1 MEKQELF
8 RIGEVARM
16 FHISVGSLQHY
27 EKLGL
32 IHPEYT
38 DSDSGYRYYGVQ
50 QFERLN
56 TIRYLRALDMPLED
70 IADFL
75 QNKDVGKIQEMLIQ
89 QRETVRQKQ
98 QELQIIEQKI
108 NTRLEGLADALSSRL
123 DTITL
128 IHTPPRRITWI
139 RNHLSPKTYLDL
151 ETSIRTLQK
160 DQEETLV
167 FLGKVGL
174 GISKEHLESE
184 AYQVYDTVFLL
195 LEPEDRYQGITEELP
210 RQICVSI
217 RFCGSHNE
225 APAYYQ
231 KLLAY
236 IREHR
241 LMIDGFSREVT
252 MIDYVLTNDP
262 KQFVTE
268 IQIPFFISQVWL
280 IKKSQT

>member
-1 MEKQELF
+1 M
-8 RIGEVARM
+8 
-16 FHISVGSLQHY
+16 
-27 EKLGL
+27 
-32 IHPEYT
+32 
-38 DSDSGYRYYGVQ
+38 YYLYSSTSVQ

-56 TIRYLRALDMPLED
+56 TIRYLRALNMPLED

-89 QRETVRQKQ
+89 QRKTVRQKQ

-128 IHTPPRRITWI
+128 VQTPPRQITWI

-174 GISKEHLESE
+174 GISKEHLEAD

-210 RQICVSI
+210 GQTCVSI

-231 KLLAY
+231 KLLTY

-241 LMIDGFSREVT
+241 LKIDGFSREVT

-268 IQIPFFISQVWL
+268 IQIPVCEG
-280 IKKSQT
+280 

>member
-16 FHISVGSLQHY
+16 FHISVGSLRHY

-38 DSDSGYRYYGVQ
+38 DPDSGYRYYGVQ

-75 QNKDVGKIQEMLIQ
+75 QNKDVGKIQEMLIH

-98 QELQIIEQKI
+98 QKLQIIEHKI
-108 NTRLEGLADALSSRL
+108 NTRLDGLADALSSRL

-210 RQICVSI
+210 GQTCVSI

-268 IQIPFFISQVWL
+268 IQIPVCEG
-280 IKKSQT
+280 

>member
-16 FHISVGSLQHY
+16 FSISVGSLRHY

-32 IHPEYT
+32 IRPEYT

-128 IHTPPRRITWI
+128 VQTPPRQITWI

-210 RQICVSI
+210 GQTCVSI

-225 APAYYQ
+225 APAYYR

-236 IREHR
+236 IREHW
-241 LMIDGFSREVT
+241 LKIDGFSREVT

-268 IQIPFFISQVWL
+268 IQIPVCEG
-280 IKKSQT
+280 

>member
-16 FHISVGSLQHY
+16 FSISVGSLRHY

-38 DSDSGYRYYGVQ
+38 DPDSSYRYYGVQ

-56 TIRYLRALDMPLED
+56 TIRYLRALNMPLED

-128 IHTPPRRITWI
+128 VQTPPRRITWI

-174 GISKEHLESE
+174 GISKEHLEAD

-210 RQICVSI
+210 GQTCVSI

-225 APAYYQ
+225 APAYYR
-231 KLLAY
+231 KLLTY

-268 IQIPFFISQVWL
+268 IQIPVCEE
-280 IKKSQT
+280 

>member
-16 FHISVGSLQHY
+16 FSISVGSLRHY

-38 DSDSGYRYYGVQ
+38 DPDSGYRYYGVQ

-56 TIRYLRALDMPLED
+56 TIRYLRALNMPLED

-123 DTITL
+123 DTISL
-128 IHTPPRRITWI
+128 VQTPPRQITWI

-210 RQICVSI
+210 GQTCVSI

-225 APAYYQ
+225 APAYYR

-236 IREHR
+236 IREHW
-241 LMIDGFSREVT
+241 LKIDGFSREVT

-268 IQIPFFISQVWL
+268 IQIPVCEG
-280 IKKSQT
+280 

>member
-16 FHISVGSLQHY
+16 FSISVGSLRHY

-32 IHPEYT
+32 IRPKYT
-38 DSDSGYRYYGVQ
+38 DPDSGYRYYGVQ

-56 TIRYLRALDMPLED
+56 TIRYLRALNMPLED

-89 QRETVRQKQ
+89 QRKTVRQKQ

-123 DTITL
+123 DTISL
-128 IHTPPRRITWI
+128 VHTPPRQITWI

-210 RQICVSI
+210 GQTCVSI

-231 KLLAY
+231 QLLAY

-268 IQIPFFISQVWL
+268 IQIPVREG
-280 IKKSQT
+280 

>member
-8 RIGEVARM
+8 RIGEVAHM
-16 FHISVGSLQHY
+16 FHISVGSLRHY

-38 DSDSGYRYYGVQ
+38 DPDSGYRYYGVQ

-89 QRETVRQKQ
+89 QRETVRRKQ

-108 NTRLEGLADALSSRL
+108 NTRLGGLADALSSRL

-174 GISKEHLESE
+174 GISKEHLEAE
-184 AYQVYDTVFLL
+184 TYQVYDTVFLL

-210 RQICVSI
+210 GQTCVSI
-217 RFCGSHNE
+217 RFCGSHND

-231 KLLAY
+231 KLLTY

-241 LMIDGFSREVT
+241 LKIDGFSREVT

-268 IQIPFFISQVWL
+268 IQIPVREA
-280 IKKSQT
+280 

>member
-8 RIGEVARM
+8 RIGEVAHM
-16 FHISVGSLQHY
+16 FHISVGSLRHY

-38 DSDSGYRYYGVQ
+38 DPDSGYRYYGVQ

-89 QRETVRQKQ
+89 QRETVRRKQ

-108 NTRLEGLADALSSRL
+108 NTRLGGLADALSSRL

-174 GISKEHLESE
+174 GISKEHLEAE
-184 AYQVYDTVFLL
+184 TYQVYDTVFLL

-210 RQICVSI
+210 GQTCVSI

-225 APAYYQ
+225 APTYYQ
-231 KLLAY
+231 KLLTY

-241 LMIDGFSREVT
+241 LKIDGFSREVT

-268 IQIPFFISQVWL
+268 IQIPVREA
-280 IKKSQT
+280 

>member
-8 RIGEVARM
+8 RIGEVAHM
-16 FHISVGSLQHY
+16 FHISVSSLRHY

-38 DSDSGYRYYGVQ
+38 DPDSGYRYYGVQ

-128 IHTPPRRITWI
+128 VQTPPRRITWI

-174 GISKEHLESE
+174 GISKEHLEAD

-210 RQICVSI
+210 GQTCVSI

-231 KLLAY
+231 KLLTY

-241 LMIDGFSREVT
+241 LKIDGFSREVT

-268 IQIPFFISQVWL
+268 IQIPVCEG
-280 IKKSQT
+280 

>member
-1 MEKQELF
+1 
-8 RIGEVARM
+8 M
-16 FHISVGSLQHY
+16 FHISVGSLRHY

-75 QNKDVGKIQEMLIQ
+75 QNKDVGKIQEMLI
-89 QRETVRQKQ
+89 
-98 QELQIIEQKI
+98 
-108 NTRLEGLADALSSRL
+108 
-123 DTITL
+123 
-128 IHTPPRRITWI
+128 HTPPRQITWI

-210 RQICVSI
+210 GQTCVSI

-241 LMIDGFSREVT
+241 LMIEGFSREVT
-252 MIDYVLTNDP
+252 MIDYALTNDP

-268 IQIPFFISQVWL
+268 IQIPVCEG
-280 IKKSQT
+280 

>member
-16 FHISVGSLQHY
+16 FHISVGSLRHY

-38 DSDSGYRYYGVQ
+38 DPDSGYRYYGVQ

-89 QRETVRQKQ
+89 QREIVRQKQ

-128 IHTPPRRITWI
+128 VQTPPRRITWI

-174 GISKEHLESE
+174 GISKEHLEAD

-210 RQICVSI
+210 GQTCVSI

-241 LMIDGFSREVT
+241 LKIDGFSREVT

-268 IQIPFFISQVWL
+268 IQIPVREG
-280 IKKSQT
+280 

>member
-16 FHISVGSLQHY
+16 FHISVGSLRHY

-38 DSDSGYRYYGVQ
+38 DPDSGYRYYGVQ

-75 QNKDVGKIQEMLIQ
+75 QNKDVGKIQEMLIH

-98 QELQIIEQKI
+98 QKLQIIEHKI
-108 NTRLEGLADALSSRL
+108 NTRLDGLADALSSRL

-210 RQICVSI
+210 GQTCVSI

-252 MIDYVLTNDP
+252 MIDYVLTNYP

-268 IQIPFFISQVWL
+268 IQIPVCEG
-280 IKKSQT
+280 

>member
-16 FHISVGSLQHY
+16 FSISVGSLRHY

-38 DSDSGYRYYGVQ
+38 DPDSGYRYYGVQ

-56 TIRYLRALDMPLED
+56 TIRYLRALNMPLED

-75 QNKDVGKIQEMLIQ
+75 QNKDVGKIQKMLIQ

-123 DTITL
+123 DTISL
-128 IHTPPRRITWI
+128 VHTPPRQITWI

-174 GISKEHLESE
+174 GISKEHLEAD

-210 RQICVSI
+210 GQTCVSI

-225 APAYYQ
+225 APAYYR

-241 LMIDGFSREVT
+241 LKIDGFSREVT

-268 IQIPFFISQVWL
+268 IQIPVCEE
-280 IKKSQT
+280 

>member
-16 FHISVGSLQHY
+16 FSISVGSLRHY

-38 DSDSGYRYYGVQ
+38 DPDSGYRYYGVQ

-70 IADFL
+70 ISDFL

-128 IHTPPRRITWI
+128 VQTPPKRITWI

-167 FLGKVGL
+167 FLGKFGL
-174 GISKEHLESE
+174 GISKEHLEAD

-210 RQICVSI
+210 GQTCVSI

-241 LMIDGFSREVT
+241 LKIDGFSREVT

-268 IQIPFFISQVWL
+268 IQIPVCEG
-280 IKKSQT
+280 

>member
-16 FHISVGSLQHY
+16 FHISVGSLRHY

-32 IHPEYT
+32 IRPEYI
-38 DSDSGYRYYGVQ
+38 DPDSGYRYYGVQ

-128 IHTPPRRITWI
+128 VRTPSRQITWI
-139 RNHLSPKTYLDL
+139 RNHLSPKTYLDM
-151 ETSIRTLQK
+151 EMPIRNLQK

-174 GISKEHLESE
+174 GISKEHLEAD
-184 AYQVYDTVFLL
+184 AYQIYDTVFML

-210 RQICVSI
+210 GQSCVSI

-225 APAYYQ
+225 APAYYR

-241 LMIDGFSREVT
+241 LKIDGFSREVT
-252 MIDYVLTNDP
+252 MMDYVLTNDP

-268 IQIPFFISQVWL
+268 IQIPVCEG
-280 IKKSQT
+280 

>member
-16 FHISVGSLQHY
+16 FSISVGSLRHY

-38 DSDSGYRYYGVQ
+38 DPDSGYRYYGVQ

-56 TIRYLRALDMPLED
+56 TIRYLRALNMPLED

-123 DTITL
+123 DTL
-128 IHTPPRRITWI
+128 SLVHTPPRQITWI

-174 GISKEHLESE
+174 GISKEHLEAD

-210 RQICVSI
+210 GQTCVSI

-225 APAYYQ
+225 APAYYR

-241 LMIDGFSREVT
+241 LKIDGFSREVT

-268 IQIPFFISQVWL
+268 IQIPVCEE
-280 IKKSQT
+280 

>member
-16 FHISVGSLQHY
+16 FSISVGSLRHY

-38 DSDSGYRYYGVQ
+38 DPDSGYRYYGVQ

-56 TIRYLRALDMPLED
+56 TIRYLRALNMPLED

-123 DTITL
+123 DTISL
-128 IHTPPRRITWI
+128 VHTPPRQITWI

-174 GISKEHLESE
+174 GISKEHLEAD

-210 RQICVSI
+210 GQTCVSI

-225 APAYYQ
+225 APAYYR

-241 LMIDGFSREVT
+241 LKIDGFSREVT

-268 IQIPFFISQVWL
+268 IQIPVCEE
-280 IKKSQT
+280 

>member
-16 FHISVGSLQHY
+16 FHISVGSLRHY

-38 DSDSGYRYYGVQ
+38 DPDSGYRYYGVQ

-108 NTRLEGLADALSSRL
+108 NTRLEGLEDALSSRL

-128 IHTPPRRITWI
+128 VQTPPRQITWI

-174 GISKEHLESE
+174 GISKEHLETGT
-184 AYQVYDTVFLL
+184 YQVYDTVFLL

-210 RQICVSI
+210 GQTCVSI

-231 KLLAY
+231 KLLTY

-241 LMIDGFSREVT
+241 LKIDGFSREVT

-268 IQIPFFISQVWL
+268 IQIPVCEG
-280 IKKSQT
+280 

>member
-1 MEKQELF
+1 MTIF
-8 RIGEVARM
+8 
-16 FHISVGSLQHY
+16 SVH
-27 EKLGL
+27 
-32 IHPEYT
+32 
-38 DSDSGYRYYGVQ
+38 SG
-50 QFERLN
+50 
-56 TIRYLRALDMPLED
+56 LDMPLED

-128 IHTPPRRITWI
+128 VQTPPRRITWI

-174 GISKEHLESE
+174 GISKEHLEAE
-184 AYQVYDTVFLL
+184 TYQVYDTVFLL

-210 RQICVSI
+210 GQTCVSI

>member
-1 MEKQELF
+1 MIFQT
-8 RIGEVARM
+8 R
-16 FHISVGSLQHY
+16 S
-27 EKLGL
+27 GL
-32 IHPEYT
+32 IRPEYT
-38 DSDSGYRYYGVQ
+38 DPDSGYRYYGVQ

-56 TIRYLRALDMPLED
+56 TIRYLRALDMLLED

-128 IHTPPRRITWI
+128 VQTPPRRIIWI

-174 GISKEHLESE
+174 GISKEHLEAD

-210 RQICVSI
+210 GQTCVSI

-231 KLLAY
+231 KLLTY

-241 LMIDGFSREVT
+241 LKIDGFSREAT

-268 IQIPFFISQVWL
+268 IQISVCDTYNFEHCHSAL
-280 IKKSQT
+280 NNQTPASCYYPILLLDDHAA

>member
-1 MEKQELF
+1 
-8 RIGEVARM
+8 M
-16 FHISVGSLQHY
+16 FSISVGSLRHY

-32 IHPEYT
+32 IRPEYT
-38 DSDSGYRYYGVQ
+38 DPDSGYRYYGVQ

-56 TIRYLRALDMPLED
+56 TIRYLRALNMPLED

-123 DTITL
+123 DTISL
-128 IHTPPRRITWI
+128 VHTPPRQITWI

-210 RQICVSI
+210 GQTCVSI

-225 APAYYQ
+225 APAYYR

-241 LMIDGFSREVT
+241 LKIDGFSREVT

-268 IQIPFFISQVWL
+268 IQIPVCEG
-280 IKKSQT
+280 